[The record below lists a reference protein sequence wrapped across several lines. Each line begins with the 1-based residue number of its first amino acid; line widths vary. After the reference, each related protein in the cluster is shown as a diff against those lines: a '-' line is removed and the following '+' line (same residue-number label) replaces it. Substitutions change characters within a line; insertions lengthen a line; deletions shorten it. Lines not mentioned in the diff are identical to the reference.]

1 LEPLQVKETAVGGG
15 ISTLQPGISHFLTL
29 SGDLCGSV
37 YLDAAFERHI
47 AFLVGNAQYE
57 KIETRR
63 KNQMLD
69 AFELGVKRCF
79 DDQDGDDDFNVDLI
93 GVEDDEE
100 NGIFGDTI
108 TVKR

>member
-1 LEPLQVKETAVGGG
+1 M
-15 ISTLQPGISHFLTL
+15 
-29 SGDLCGSV
+29 

-47 AFLVGNAQYE
+47 ALLVGNAQYE
-57 KIETRR
+57 NIETRR
-63 KNQMLD
+63 KIKMLD
-69 AFELGVKRCF
+69 AFDLGIKRCF
-79 DDQDGDDDFNVDLI
+79 DDQEDDGDFTVDLI